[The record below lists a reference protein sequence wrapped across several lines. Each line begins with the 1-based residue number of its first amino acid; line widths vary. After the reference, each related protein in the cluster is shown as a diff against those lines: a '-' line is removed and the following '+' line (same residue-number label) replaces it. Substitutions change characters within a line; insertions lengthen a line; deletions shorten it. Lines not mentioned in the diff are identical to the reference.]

1 MIKLNIKGSSL
12 EVVSIDKIR
21 DVSTIL
27 LLTPLKNIAFN
38 SLELYKDIPMVSL
51 YNINVGFNE
60 NLLTTE
66 LTKLANE
73 SGEFFTLDSFILFA
87 SSHFGMTITEGGSSV
102 PSGNID
108 GLTHKFPIQS
118 GQTISKNQF
127 VQLDDAGAI
136 FGVKQT
142 GSVPISLPIGLTQTY
157 SETVAPEQDRDNL
170 VRWID
175 DTNFIFFFSHF
186 DIRNNS
192 YEAYLIGGSVD
203 KDGTFSYKKEP
214 TLVSDGRYIEF
225 DLDKTTLS
233 NIVVNG
239 LCSTVSNTRN
249 APAKGI
255 AFEYTIEKQE
265 FKLGEPFTEDY
276 GSGDSRNFIATDS
289 LGAGKYL
296 IASTYYYPFGTIYN
310 PFVLIATV
318 TDLEITISLKT
329 PIEQSQGRGNIV
341 NINDQKAILLFVSQR
356 GKIQST
362 ILNIDGN
369 VITIG
374 NTSTTPQES
383 FNGYQATS
391 KLTANN
397 KFYCAT
403 TERDGAR
410 VIEPT
415 YDTASDTVIW
425 GTQGVSLTTQVFNT
439 DMSFFPTTGVVVVSG
454 VLSTNGIDQTPILSI
469 VDFASASVISK
480 TVGTTSGN
488 NVGCDV
494 NSIGGVVFS
503 YASDSSQTATGL
515 SSYGTL
521 GDISSTLDPEKTIG
535 VASDS
540 LGNVEIS
547 GSVITDSSLA
557 LVINKTVYVNGVGS
571 ISTTISDGSIAVG
584 YSISSTSFILNINK

>member
-1 MIKLNIKGSSL
+1 MIKFNIKGSSL
-12 EVVSIDKIR
+12 EVVSIDNSR

-60 NLLTTE
+60 NLLTAQ
-66 LTKLANE
+66 LSKLANE

-127 VQLDDAGAI
+127 VQLDDAGGI
-136 FGVKQT
+136 FGVTQT

-157 SETVAPEQDRDNL
+157 SEEVAPEQDRDNL

-175 DTNFIFFFSHF
+175 DTNFIFFFSHY
-186 DIRNNS
+186 DSSTRS

-203 KDGTFSYKKEP
+203 KDGKFSYKKEP
-214 TLVSDGRYIEF
+214 TKVSDGRYIEF

-249 APAKGI
+249 ANAKGI
-255 AFEYTIEKQE
+255 AFEYTIETQE

-276 GSGDSRNFIATDS
+276 GSGDSRNFVATDS

-296 IASTYYYPFGTIYN
+296 IASTYYFPFDTIYN
-310 PFVLIATV
+310 PFVRIATV
-318 TDLEITISLKT
+318 TDLVITISVKT

-341 NINDQKAILLFVSQR
+341 NINDQKAILLFLSSS

-374 NTSTTPQES
+374 NTSIAPEET
-383 FNGYQATS
+383 FNGYQSTS

-403 TERDGAR
+403 TERNGAR

-425 GTQGVSLTTQVFNT
+425 GTKGVVIGNGFALFNT
-439 DMSFFPTTGVVVVSG
+439 DMSFYPTTNVVVVSG
-454 VLSTNGIDQTPILSI
+454 VENNVPVLNI
-469 VDFASASVISK
+469 VDFASASVIGK

-503 YASDSSQTATGL
+503 YASDGGQTATGL

-521 GDISSTLDPEKTIG
+521 GDIVSTLDPERTIG

-557 LVINKTVYVNGVGS
+557 LVINKTVYVNGLGI
-571 ISTTISDGSIAVG
+571 ISTTNADGSIAVG
-584 YSISSTSFILNINK
+584 YSISSTSFILNISK

>member
-87 SSHFGMTITEGGSSV
+87 SSHFGMTITEDSSTAT
-102 PSGNID
+102 GNID

-136 FGVKQT
+136 FGVKAT

-157 SETVAPEQDRDNL
+157 SEEVAPEQDRDNL

-175 DTNFIFFFSHF
+175 DTNFIFFFSHY
-186 DIRNNS
+186 DSSTRS

-214 TLVSDGRYIEF
+214 TIVSDGRYIEF

-255 AFEYTIEKQE
+255 AFEYTIETQE

-276 GSGDSRNFIATDS
+276 GSGDSRNFVATDN

-296 IASTYYYPFGTIYN
+296 LASTYRDTQAVY
-310 PFVLIATV
+310 IANV
-318 TDLEITISLKT
+318 TNLEITISVKT
-329 PIEQSQGRGNIV
+329 PILSSQGRGNIV
-341 NINDQKAILLFVSQR
+341 NINDEKAILLFLSSS

-374 NTSTTPQES
+374 NTSIAPEET

-403 TERDGAR
+403 TERNGAR

-425 GTQGVSLTTQVFNT
+425 GTKGVVIGNGFALFNT
-439 DMSFFPTTGVVVVSG
+439 DMSFYPTTNVVVVSG
-454 VLSTNGIDQTPILSI
+454 IENNVPVLNI
-469 VDFASASVISK
+469 VDFASASVIGK

-503 YASDSSQTATGL
+503 YASDGGQTATGL

-521 GDISSTLDPEKTIG
+521 GDIVSTLDPERTIG

-557 LVINKTVYVNGVGS
+557 LVINKTVYVNGLG
-571 ISTTISDGSIAVG
+571 ILSTTNADGSIAVG
-584 YSISSTSFILNINK
+584 YSISSTSFILNISK

>member
-87 SSHFGMTITEGGSSV
+87 SSHFGMTITEDSSTAT
-102 PSGNID
+102 GNID

-136 FGVKQT
+136 FGVKAT

-157 SETVAPEQDRDNL
+157 SEEVAPEQDRDNL

-175 DTNFIFFFSHF
+175 DTNFIFFFSHY
-186 DIRNNS
+186 DSSTRS

-214 TLVSDGRYIEF
+214 TIVSDGRYIEF

-255 AFEYTIEKQE
+255 AFEYTIETQE

-276 GSGDSRNFIATDS
+276 GSGDSRNFVATDN

-296 IASTYYYPFGTIYN
+296 LASTYRDTQAVY
-310 PFVLIATV
+310 IANV
-318 TDLEITISLKT
+318 TNLEITISVKT
-329 PIEQSQGRGNIV
+329 PILSSQGRGNIV
-341 NINDQKAILLFVSQR
+341 NINDEKAILLFLSSS

-374 NTSTTPQES
+374 NTSIAPEET

-403 TERDGAR
+403 TERNGAR

-425 GTQGVSLTTQVFNT
+425 GTKGVVIGNGFALFNT
-439 DMSFFPTTGVVVVSG
+439 DMSFYPTTNVVVVSG
-454 VLSTNGIDQTPILSI
+454 VENNVPVLNI
-469 VDFASASVISK
+469 VDFASASVIGK

-503 YASDSSQTATGL
+503 YASDGGQTATGL

-521 GDISSTLDPEKTIG
+521 GDILSTLDPERTIG

-557 LVINKTVYVNGVGS
+557 LVINKTVYVNGLG
-571 ISTTISDGSIAVG
+571 ILSTTNADGSIAVG
-584 YSISSTSFILNINK
+584 YSISSTSFILNISK

>member
-87 SSHFGMTITEGGSSV
+87 SSHFGMTITEDSSTAT
-102 PSGNID
+102 GNID

-136 FGVKQT
+136 FGVKAT

-157 SETVAPEQDRDNL
+157 SEEVAPEQDRDNL

-175 DTNFIFFFSHF
+175 DTNFIFFFSHY
-186 DIRNNS
+186 DSSTRS

-214 TLVSDGRYIEF
+214 TKVSDGRYIEF

-249 APAKGI
+249 TPAKGI
-255 AFEYTIEKQE
+255 AFEYTIETQE

-276 GSGDSRNFIATDS
+276 GSGDSRNFVATDN

-296 IASTYYYPFGTIYN
+296 LASTYRDTQAVY
-310 PFVLIATV
+310 IANV
-318 TDLEITISLKT
+318 TNLEITISVKT
-329 PIEQSQGRGNIV
+329 PILSSQGRGNIV
-341 NINDQKAILLFVSQR
+341 NINDEKAILLFLSSS

-374 NTSTTPQES
+374 NTSIAPEET

-403 TERDGAR
+403 TERNGAR

-425 GTQGVSLTTQVFNT
+425 GTKGVVIGNGFALFNT
-439 DMSFFPTTGVVVVSG
+439 DMSFYPTTNVVVVSG
-454 VLSTNGIDQTPILSI
+454 IENNVPVLNI
-469 VDFASASVISK
+469 VDFASASVIGK

-503 YASDSSQTATGL
+503 YASDGGQTATGL

-521 GDISSTLDPEKTIG
+521 GDIVSTLDPERTIG

-557 LVINKTVYVNGVGS
+557 LVINKTVYVNGLG
-571 ISTTISDGSIAVG
+571 ILSTTNADGSIAVG
-584 YSISSTSFILNINK
+584 YSISSTSFILNISK

>member
-1 MIKLNIKGSSL
+1 MIKFNIKGSSL
-12 EVVSIDKIR
+12 EVVSIDNSR

-60 NLLTTE
+60 NLLTAQ
-66 LTKLANE
+66 LSKLANE

-127 VQLDDAGAI
+127 VQLDDAGGI
-136 FGVKQT
+136 FGVTAT

-186 DIRNNS
+186 DIRAGS

-214 TLVSDGRYIEF
+214 TKVSDGRYIEF

-249 APAKGI
+249 ANAKGI
-255 AFEYTIEKQE
+255 AFEYTIETQE
-265 FKLGEPFTEDY
+265 FKLGKPFTEDY
-276 GSGDSRNFIATDS
+276 GGGDSRNFVATDS

-296 IASTYYYPFGTIYN
+296 IASTYYFPFDTIYN
-310 PFVLIATV
+310 PFVRIATV
-318 TDLEITISLKT
+318 TDLVITISVKT

-341 NINDQKAILLFVSQR
+341 NINDQKAILLFLSTS

-425 GTQGVSLTTQVFNT
+425 GTKGVVIGNGFALFNT
-439 DMSFFPTTGVVVVSG
+439 DMSFYPTTNVVVVSG
-454 VLSTNGIDQTPILSI
+454 VENNVPVLNI

-480 TVGTTSGN
+480 TIGTTSGN

-503 YASDSSQTATGL
+503 YASDGGQTATGL

-521 GDISSTLDPEKTIG
+521 GDIVSTLDPERTIG

-557 LVINKTVYVNGVGS
+557 LVINKTVYVNGLGI
-571 ISTTISDGSIAVG
+571 ISTTNADGSIAVG
-584 YSISSTSFILNINK
+584 YSISSTSFILNISK

>member
-87 SSHFGMTITEGGSSV
+87 SSHFGMTITEDSSTAT
-102 PSGNID
+102 GNID

-136 FGVKQT
+136 FGVKAT

-157 SETVAPEQDRDNL
+157 SEEVAPEQDRDNL

-175 DTNFIFFFSHF
+175 DTNFIFFFSHY
-186 DIRNNS
+186 DSSTRS

-214 TLVSDGRYIEF
+214 TIVSDGRYIEF

-255 AFEYTIEKQE
+255 AFEYTIETQE

-276 GSGDSRNFIATDS
+276 GSGDSRNFVATDN

-296 IASTYYYPFGTIYN
+296 LASTYRDTQAVY
-310 PFVLIATV
+310 IANV
-318 TDLEITISLKT
+318 TNLEITISVKT
-329 PIEQSQGRGNIV
+329 PIESSQGRGNIV
-341 NINDQKAILLFVSQR
+341 NINDEKAILLFLSSS

-374 NTSTTPQES
+374 NTSIAPEET

-403 TERDGAR
+403 TERNGAR

-425 GTQGVSLTTQVFNT
+425 GTKGVVIGNGFALFNT
-439 DMSFFPTTGVVVVSG
+439 DMSFYPTTNVVVVSG
-454 VLSTNGIDQTPILSI
+454 IENNVPVLNI
-469 VDFASASVISK
+469 VDFASASVIGK

-503 YASDSSQTATGL
+503 YASDGGQTATGL

-521 GDISSTLDPEKTIG
+521 GDIVSTLDPERTIG

-557 LVINKTVYVNGVGS
+557 LVINKTVYVNGLG
-571 ISTTISDGSIAVG
+571 ILSTTNADGSIAVG
-584 YSISSTSFILNINK
+584 YSISSTSFILNISK

>member
-1 MIKLNIKGSSL
+1 MIKFNIKGSSL
-12 EVVSIDKIR
+12 EVVSIDNSR

-87 SSHFGMTITEGGSSV
+87 SSHFGMTITEDSSTAT
-102 PSGNID
+102 GNID

-136 FGVKQT
+136 FGVKAT

-157 SETVAPEQDRDNL
+157 SEEVAPEQDRDNL

-175 DTNFIFFFSHF
+175 DTNFIFFFSHY
-186 DIRNNS
+186 DSSTRS

-214 TLVSDGRYIEF
+214 TKVSDGRYIEF

-249 APAKGI
+249 TPAKGI
-255 AFEYTIEKQE
+255 AFEYTIETQE

-276 GSGDSRNFIATDS
+276 GSGDSRNFVATDN

-296 IASTYYYPFGTIYN
+296 LASTYRDTQAVY
-310 PFVLIATV
+310 IANV
-318 TDLEITISLKT
+318 TNLEITISVKT
-329 PIEQSQGRGNIV
+329 PIESSQGRGNIV
-341 NINDQKAILLFVSQR
+341 NINDEKAILLFLSSS

-374 NTSTTPQES
+374 NTSIAPEET

-403 TERDGAR
+403 TERNGAR

-425 GTQGVSLTTQVFNT
+425 GTKGVVIGNGFALFNT
-439 DMSFFPTTGVVVVSG
+439 DMSFYPTTNVVVVSG
-454 VLSTNGIDQTPILSI
+454 IENNVPVLNI
-469 VDFASASVISK
+469 VDFASASVIGK

-503 YASDSSQTATGL
+503 YASDGGQTATGL

-521 GDISSTLDPEKTIG
+521 GDIVSTLDPERTIG

-557 LVINKTVYVNGVGS
+557 LVINKTVYVNGLG
-571 ISTTISDGSIAVG
+571 ILSTTNADGSIAVG
-584 YSISSTSFILNINK
+584 YSISSTSFILNISK

>member
-87 SSHFGMTITEGGSSV
+87 SSHFGMTITEDSSTAT
-102 PSGNID
+102 GNID

-136 FGVKQT
+136 FGVKAT

-157 SETVAPEQDRDNL
+157 SEEVAPEQDRDNL

-175 DTNFIFFFSHF
+175 DTNFIFFFSHY
-186 DIRNNS
+186 DSSTRS

-214 TLVSDGRYIEF
+214 TKVSDGRYIEF

-255 AFEYTIEKQE
+255 AFEYTIETQE

-276 GSGDSRNFIATDS
+276 GSGDSRNFVATDN

-296 IASTYYYPFGTIYN
+296 LASTYRDTQAVY
-310 PFVLIATV
+310 IANV
-318 TDLEITISLKT
+318 TNLEITISVKT
-329 PIEQSQGRGNIV
+329 PILSSQGRGNIV
-341 NINDQKAILLFVSQR
+341 NINDEKAILLFLSSS

-374 NTSTTPQES
+374 NTSIAPEET

-403 TERDGAR
+403 TERNGAR

-425 GTQGVSLTTQVFNT
+425 GTKGVVIGNGFALFNT
-439 DMSFFPTTGVVVVSG
+439 DMSFYPTTNVVVVSG
-454 VLSTNGIDQTPILSI
+454 IENNVPVLNI
-469 VDFASASVISK
+469 VDFASASVIGK

-503 YASDSSQTATGL
+503 YASDGGQTATGL

-521 GDISSTLDPEKTIG
+521 GDIVSTLDPERTIG

-557 LVINKTVYVNGVGS
+557 LVINKTVYVNGLG
-571 ISTTISDGSIAVG
+571 ILSTTNADGSIAVG
-584 YSISSTSFILNINK
+584 YSISSTSFILNISK

>member
-87 SSHFGMTITEGGSSV
+87 SSHFGMTITEDSSTAT
-102 PSGNID
+102 GNID

-136 FGVKQT
+136 FGVKAT

-157 SETVAPEQDRDNL
+157 SEEVAPEQDRDNL

-175 DTNFIFFFSHF
+175 DTNFIFFFSHY
-186 DIRNNS
+186 DSSTRS

-214 TLVSDGRYIEF
+214 TIVSDGRYIEF

-255 AFEYTIEKQE
+255 AFEYTIETQE

-276 GSGDSRNFIATDS
+276 GSGDSRNFVATDN

-296 IASTYYYPFGTIYN
+296 LASTYRDTQAVY
-310 PFVLIATV
+310 IANV
-318 TDLEITISLKT
+318 TNLEITISVKT
-329 PIEQSQGRGNIV
+329 PILSSQGRGNIV
-341 NINDQKAILLFVSQR
+341 NINDEKAILLFLSSS

-374 NTSTTPQES
+374 NTSIAPEET

-403 TERDGAR
+403 TERNGAR

-425 GTQGVSLTTQVFNT
+425 GTKGVVIGNGFALFNT
-439 DMSFFPTTGVVVVSG
+439 DMSFYPTTNVVVVSG
-454 VLSTNGIDQTPILSI
+454 VENNVPVLNI
-469 VDFASASVISK
+469 VDFASASVIGK

-503 YASDSSQTATGL
+503 YASDGGQTATGL

-521 GDISSTLDPEKTIG
+521 GDIVSTLDPERTIG

-557 LVINKTVYVNGVGS
+557 LVINKTVYVNGLG
-571 ISTTISDGSIAVG
+571 ILSTTNADGSIAVG
-584 YSISSTSFILNINK
+584 YSISSTSFILNISK

>member
-1 MIKLNIKGSSL
+1 MIKFNIKGSSL
-12 EVVSIDKIR
+12 EVVSIDNSR

-60 NLLTTE
+60 NLLTAQ
-66 LTKLANE
+66 LSKLANE

-127 VQLDDAGAI
+127 VQLDDAGGI
-136 FGVKQT
+136 FGVTQT

-157 SETVAPEQDRDNL
+157 SEEVAPEQDRDNL

-175 DTNFIFFFSHF
+175 DTNFIFFFSHY
-186 DIRNNS
+186 DSSTRS

-203 KDGTFSYKKEP
+203 KDGKFSYKKEP
-214 TLVSDGRYIEF
+214 TKVSDGRYIEF

-249 APAKGI
+249 ANAKGI
-255 AFEYTIEKQE
+255 AFEYTIETQE

-276 GSGDSRNFIATDS
+276 GSGDSRNFVATDS

-296 IASTYYYPFGTIYN
+296 IASTYYFPFDTIRN

-318 TDLEITISLKT
+318 TDLVITISVKT

-341 NINDQKAILLFVSQR
+341 NINDQKAILLFLSSS

-374 NTSTTPQES
+374 NTSIAPEET
-383 FNGYQATS
+383 FNGYQSTS

-403 TERDGAR
+403 TERNGAR

-425 GTQGVSLTTQVFNT
+425 GTKGVVIGNGFALFNT
-439 DMSFFPTTGVVVVSG
+439 DMSFYPTTNVVVVSG
-454 VLSTNGIDQTPILSI
+454 VENNVPVLNI
-469 VDFASASVISK
+469 VDFASASVIGK

-503 YASDSSQTATGL
+503 YASDGGQTATGL

-521 GDISSTLDPEKTIG
+521 GDIVSTLDPERTIG

-557 LVINKTVYVNGVGS
+557 LVINKTVYVNGLGI
-571 ISTTISDGSIAVG
+571 ISTTNADGSIAVG
-584 YSISSTSFILNINK
+584 YSISSTSFILNISK

>member
-12 EVVSIDKIR
+12 EVVSIDEIR

-60 NLLTTE
+60 NLLSTQ
-66 LTKLANE
+66 LSKLANE

-87 SSHFGMTITEGGSSV
+87 YSHFGMTITEDGSSV

-127 VQLDDAGAI
+127 VQLDDAGGI
-136 FGVKQT
+136 FGVKQI
-142 GSVPISLPIGLTQTY
+142 GSVPISIPIGLTQTF
-157 SETVAPEQDRDNL
+157 SEKVAPEQDRDNL

-175 DTNFIFFFSHF
+175 DTNFIFFFSH
-186 DIRNNS
+186 
-192 YEAYLIGGSVD
+192 YENENREYQCFLIGGSVN
-203 KDGTFSYKKEP
+203 KDGKFSFLKEP
-214 TLVSDGRYIEF
+214 TLVSDGRFIEF
-225 DLDKTTLS
+225 DLDKTTLG
-233 NIVVNG
+233 NTTVNG
-239 LCSTVSNTRN
+239 LCSTVSNEPIFIDPNNT
-249 APAKGI
+249 KGI
-255 AFEYTIEKQE
+255 AFEYTIETQE
-265 FKLGEPFTEDY
+265 FKLGEPFTGIEY
-276 GSGDSRNFIATDS
+276 GSGDSRNFVATDN

-296 IASTYYYPFGTIYN
+296 LASTSRETQAVY
-310 PFVLIATV
+310 IANV
-318 TDLEITISLKT
+318 TDLKITISQKT
-329 PIEQSQGRGNIV
+329 PIETSQGRGNIV
-341 NINDQKAILLFVSQR
+341 NINDKKAILLFLSNF

-369 VITIG
+369 EITIG
-374 NTSTTPQES
+374 NISSSTEDS

-403 TERDGAR
+403 SERDGSR

-425 GTQGVSLTTQVFNT
+425 GTKGVLIGNGFTLSNT
-439 DMSFFPTTGVVVVSG
+439 DISFFPITNVVVVSG
-454 VLSTNGIDQTPILSI
+454 VENMVPVLNI
-469 VDFASASVISK
+469 VDFASASVIGK
-480 TVGTTSGN
+480 TVGTSSGVN
-488 NVGCDV
+488 LGCDV

-503 YASDSSQTATGL
+503 YASDNGQTASGVC
-515 SSYGTL
+515 SFGSL
-521 GDISSTLDPEKTIG
+521 GDIQSTLDPERIIG

-540 LGNVEIS
+540 LGNVEIN

-557 LVINKTVYVNGVGS
+557 LVINKTVYVNGLGI
-571 ISTTISDGSIAVG
+571 ISTTNADGSIAIG

>member
-12 EVVSIDKIR
+12 EVVSIDESR

-60 NLLTTE
+60 NLLSTQ
-66 LTKLANE
+66 LSKLANE
-73 SGEFFTLDSFILFA
+73 SGEFFTLDSFVLFA
-87 SSHFGMTITEGGSSV
+87 CSHFGMTMTEDGSSV

-127 VQLDDAGAI
+127 VQLDDAGGI
-136 FGVKQT
+136 FGVKQM
-142 GSVPISLPIGLTQTY
+142 GSVPISIPIGRTQTY
-157 SETVAPEQDRDNL
+157 SEKVAPEQDRDNL

-186 DIRNNS
+186 ANES
-192 YEAYLIGGSVD
+192 FEYQCFLIGGTVN
-203 KDGTFSYKKEP
+203 KDGKFTYKNEP
-214 TLVSDGRYIEF
+214 TKVSDGRFIEF
-225 DLDKTTLS
+225 DLDKTTLG
-233 NIVVNG
+233 NPTVNG
-239 LCSTVSNTRN
+239 LCSTVSDKPIFIDPNNT
-249 APAKGI
+249 KGI
-255 AFEYTIEKQE
+255 AFEYTIETQE
-265 FKLGEPFTEDY
+265 FKLGEPFTGIEY
-276 GSGDSRNFIATDS
+276 GSGDFRNFVATDN

-296 IASTYYYPFGTIYN
+296 LASTSRETQAVY
-310 PFVLIATV
+310 IANV
-318 TDLEITISLKT
+318 TDLKITISQKT
-329 PIEQSQGRGNIV
+329 PIETSQGRGNIV
-341 NINDQKAILLFVSQR
+341 NINDKKAILLFLSNF

-369 VITIG
+369 EITIG
-374 NTSTTPQES
+374 NISSGTEET

-403 TERDGAR
+403 TERNGSR
-410 VIEPT
+410 VIEQT

-425 GTQGVSLTTQVFNT
+425 GTKGVVIGNGYNT
-439 DMSFFPTTGVVVVSG
+439 DMSFYPTTGVVVVSG
-454 VLSTNGIDQTPILSI
+454 VENFVPVLNI
-469 VDFASASVISK
+469 VDFASASVIGK
-480 TVGTTSGN
+480 TVGTSSGIN
-488 NVGCDV
+488 LGCDV

-503 YASDSSQTATGL
+503 YASDSGQTASGVC
-515 SSYGTL
+515 SFGSL
-521 GDISSTLDPEKTIG
+521 GDIQSTLDPERIIG

-557 LVINKTVYVNGVGS
+557 LVINKTVYVNGLGI
-571 ISTTISDGSIAVG
+571 ISTTNADGSVAIG

>member
-1 MIKLNIKGSSL
+1 MIKFNIKGSSL
-12 EVVSIDKIR
+12 EVVSIDNSR

-60 NLLTTE
+60 NLLTAQ
-66 LTKLANE
+66 LSKLANE

-127 VQLDDAGAI
+127 VQVDDAGGI
-136 FGVKQT
+136 FGVTAT

-157 SETVAPEQDRDNL
+157 SEEVAPEQDRDNL

-175 DTNFIFFFSHF
+175 DTNFIFFFSHY
-186 DIRNNS
+186 DSSTRS

-203 KDGTFSYKKEP
+203 KDGKFSYKKEP
-214 TLVSDGRYIEF
+214 TKVSDGRYIEF

-249 APAKGI
+249 ANAKGI
-255 AFEYTIEKQE
+255 AFEYTIETQE

-276 GSGDSRNFIATDS
+276 GSGDSRNFVATDS

-296 IASTYYYPFGTIYN
+296 IASTYYFPFDTIYN
-310 PFVLIATV
+310 PFVRIATV
-318 TDLEITISLKT
+318 TDLVITISVKT

-341 NINDQKAILLFVSQR
+341 NINDQKAILLFLSSS

-374 NTSTTPQES
+374 NTSIAPEET
-383 FNGYQATS
+383 FNGYQSTS

-403 TERDGAR
+403 TERNGAR

-425 GTQGVSLTTQVFNT
+425 GTKGVVIGNGFALFNT
-439 DMSFFPTTGVVVVSG
+439 DMSFYPTTNVVVVSG
-454 VLSTNGIDQTPILSI
+454 VENNVPVLNI
-469 VDFASASVISK
+469 VDFASASVIGK

-503 YASDSSQTATGL
+503 YASDGGQTATGL

-521 GDISSTLDPEKTIG
+521 GDIVSTLDPERTIG

-557 LVINKTVYVNGVGS
+557 LVINKTVYVNGLGI
-571 ISTTISDGSIAVG
+571 ISTTNADGSIAVG
-584 YSISSTSFILNINK
+584 YSISSTSFILNISK

>member
-87 SSHFGMTITEGGSSV
+87 SSHFGMTITEDSSTAT
-102 PSGNID
+102 GNID

-136 FGVKQT
+136 FGVKAT

-157 SETVAPEQDRDNL
+157 SEEVAPEQDRDNL

-175 DTNFIFFFSHF
+175 DTNFIFFFSHY
-186 DIRNNS
+186 DSSTRS

-214 TLVSDGRYIEF
+214 TKVSDGRYIEF

-255 AFEYTIEKQE
+255 AFEYTIETQE

-276 GSGDSRNFIATDS
+276 GSGDSRNFVATDN

-296 IASTYYYPFGTIYN
+296 LASTYRDTQAVY
-310 PFVLIATV
+310 IANV
-318 TDLEITISLKT
+318 TNLEITISVKT
-329 PIEQSQGRGNIV
+329 PILSSQGRGNIV
-341 NINDQKAILLFVSQR
+341 NINDEKAILLFLSSS

-374 NTSTTPQES
+374 NTSIAPEET

-403 TERDGAR
+403 TERNGAR

-425 GTQGVSLTTQVFNT
+425 GTKGVVIGNGFALFNT
-439 DMSFFPTTGVVVVSG
+439 DMSFYPTTNVVVVSG
-454 VLSTNGIDQTPILSI
+454 IENNVPVLNI
-469 VDFASASVISK
+469 VDFASASVIGK

-503 YASDSSQTATGL
+503 YASDGGQTATGL

-521 GDISSTLDPEKTIG
+521 GDILSTLDPERTIG

-557 LVINKTVYVNGVGS
+557 LVINKTVYVNGLG
-571 ISTTISDGSIAVG
+571 ILSTTNADGSIAVG
-584 YSISSTSFILNINK
+584 YSISSTSFILNISK

>member
-87 SSHFGMTITEGGSSV
+87 SSHFGMTITEDSSTAT
-102 PSGNID
+102 GNID

-136 FGVKQT
+136 FGVKAT

-157 SETVAPEQDRDNL
+157 SEEVAPEQDRDNL

-175 DTNFIFFFSHF
+175 DTNFIFFFSHY
-186 DIRNNS
+186 DSSTRS

-214 TLVSDGRYIEF
+214 TIVSDGRYIEF

-255 AFEYTIEKQE
+255 AFEYTIETQE

-276 GSGDSRNFIATDS
+276 GSGDSRNFVATDN

-296 IASTYYYPFGTIYN
+296 LASTYRDTQAVY
-310 PFVLIATV
+310 IANV
-318 TDLEITISLKT
+318 TNLEITISVKT
-329 PIEQSQGRGNIV
+329 PIESSQGRGNIV
-341 NINDQKAILLFVSQR
+341 NINDEKAILLFLSSS

-374 NTSTTPQES
+374 NTSIAPEET

-403 TERDGAR
+403 TERNGAR

-425 GTQGVSLTTQVFNT
+425 GTKGVVIGNGFALFNT
-439 DMSFFPTTGVVVVSG
+439 DMSFYPTTNVVVVSG
-454 VLSTNGIDQTPILSI
+454 IENNVPVLNI
-469 VDFASASVISK
+469 VDFASASVIGK

-503 YASDSSQTATGL
+503 YASDGGQTATGL

-521 GDISSTLDPEKTIG
+521 GDILSTLDPERTIG

-557 LVINKTVYVNGVGS
+557 LVINKTVYVNGLG
-571 ISTTISDGSIAVG
+571 ILSTTNADGSIAVG
-584 YSISSTSFILNINK
+584 YSISSTSFILNISK

>member
-87 SSHFGMTITEGGSSV
+87 SSHFGMTITEDSSTAT
-102 PSGNID
+102 GNID

-136 FGVKQT
+136 FGVKAT

-157 SETVAPEQDRDNL
+157 SEEVAPEQDRDNL

-175 DTNFIFFFSHF
+175 DTNFIFFFSHY
-186 DIRNNS
+186 DSSTRS

-214 TLVSDGRYIEF
+214 TKVSDGRYIEF

-255 AFEYTIEKQE
+255 AFEYTIETQE

-276 GSGDSRNFIATDS
+276 GSGDSRNFVATDS

-296 IASTYYYPFGTIYN
+296 LASTYRDTQAVY
-310 PFVLIATV
+310 IANV
-318 TDLEITISLKT
+318 TNLEITISVKT
-329 PIEQSQGRGNIV
+329 PILSSQGRGNIV
-341 NINDQKAILLFVSQR
+341 NINDEKAILLFLSSS

-374 NTSTTPQES
+374 NTSIAPEET
-383 FNGYQATS
+383 FNGYIATS

-403 TERDGAR
+403 TERNGAR

-425 GTQGVSLTTQVFNT
+425 GTKGVVIGNGFALFNT
-439 DMSFFPTTGVVVVSG
+439 DMSFYPTTNVVVVSG
-454 VLSTNGIDQTPILSI
+454 VENNVPVLNI
-469 VDFASASVISK
+469 VDFASASVIGK

-503 YASDSSQTATGL
+503 YASDGGQTATGL

-521 GDISSTLDPEKTIG
+521 GDILSTLDPERTIG

-557 LVINKTVYVNGVGS
+557 LVINKTVYVNGLG
-571 ISTTISDGSIAVG
+571 ILSTTNADGSIAVG
-584 YSISSTSFILNINK
+584 YSISSTSFILNISK

>member
-1 MIKLNIKGSSL
+1 MPIPINTNFHATHNVSVKNRGS
-12 EVVSIDKIR
+12 
-21 DVSTIL
+21 
-27 LLTPLKNIAFN
+27 
-38 SLELYKDIPMVSL
+38 
-51 YNINVGFNE
+51 
-60 NLLTTE
+60 
-66 LTKLANE
+66 KLANSNRDAYTIE
-73 SGEFFTLDSFILFA
+73 DIA
-87 SSHFGMTITEGGSSV
+87 SSVTV
-102 PSGNID
+102 D

-127 VQLDDAGAI
+127 VQVDDAGGI
-136 FGVKQT
+136 FGVTQT

-157 SETVAPEQDRDNL
+157 SEEVAPEQDRDNL

-186 DIRNNS
+186 DSSTRS

-214 TLVSDGRYIEF
+214 TKVSDGRYIEF

-255 AFEYTIEKQE
+255 AFEYTIETQE

-276 GSGDSRNFIATDS
+276 GSGDSRNFVATDN

-296 IASTYYYPFGTIYN
+296 LASTYRDTQAVY
-310 PFVLIATV
+310 IANV
-318 TDLEITISLKT
+318 TNLEITISVKT
-329 PIEQSQGRGNIV
+329 PIETNQGRGNIV
-341 NINDQKAILLFVSQR
+341 NINDQKAILLFLNSS

-374 NTSTTPQES
+374 NTSIAPEET

-403 TERDGAR
+403 TERNGAR

-425 GTQGVSLTTQVFNT
+425 GTKGVAIGNGSALFNT
-439 DMSFFPTTGVVVVSG
+439 DMSFYPTTNVVVVSG
-454 VLSTNGIDQTPILSI
+454 IENNVPVLNI
-469 VDFASASVISK
+469 VDFASASVIGK

-503 YASDSSQTATGL
+503 YASDGGQTATGL

-521 GDISSTLDPEKTIG
+521 GDIVSTLDPERTIG

-547 GSVITDSSLA
+547 GSVITDSNLA
-557 LVINKTVYVNGVGS
+557 LVINKTVYVNGLGI
-571 ISTTISDGSIAVG
+571 ISTTNADGSIAIG